1 MRANFPAKGREDQ
14 TAIVREFGNRSN
26 ACGKDEGGSV
36 ALNPDPMSG
45 MKDEP
50 NKAAEGRESDSS
62 FRLHPSSFKKGGFR
76 DRSADPRRRN
86 AIKSALSKF
95 SPRKFRSQ
103 LKLQQT
109 GKPIFL
115 NSQRPAILGLGNGCV
130 TRGTRAGS
138 WKILRSQVEYR
149 KHPAPSS

>member
-1 MRANFPAKGREDQ
+1 LGSTPKN
-14 TAIVREFGNRSN
+14 AILAAGE
-26 ACGKDEGGSV
+26 KDEGGSV
-36 ALNPDPMSG
+36 ALDPDPMSG

-76 DRSADPRRRN
+76 GRSADPRRRN